1 MLLFC
6 VPVYFFILLYNLP
19 STPVS
24 FLSLQTERGQH
35 KHACQGSDRT
45 DLLCKLDFTGVFSPY
60 ILPPVLD
67 SIFLSWNIYIF
78 LSWNNANIKHIGYSR
93 NFEIVPKKVIAI
105 FFIAWRSVM
114 IMKKYVNSKTCESLM
129 DILKNKTFACSY
141 LNSFI
146 FFKWSSVCASKS
158 HENWSIFT
166 YKSGENITVPH
177 LFIYFLIYHLH
188 NSG

>member
-1 MLLFC
+1 
-6 VPVYFFILLYNLP
+6 
-19 STPVS
+19 
-24 FLSLQTERGQH
+24 
-35 KHACQGSDRT
+35 
-45 DLLCKLDFTGVFSPY
+45 
-60 ILPPVLD
+60 
-67 SIFLSWNIYIF
+67 
-78 LSWNNANIKHIGYSR
+78 
-93 NFEIVPKKVIAI
+93 
-105 FFIAWRSVM
+105 M